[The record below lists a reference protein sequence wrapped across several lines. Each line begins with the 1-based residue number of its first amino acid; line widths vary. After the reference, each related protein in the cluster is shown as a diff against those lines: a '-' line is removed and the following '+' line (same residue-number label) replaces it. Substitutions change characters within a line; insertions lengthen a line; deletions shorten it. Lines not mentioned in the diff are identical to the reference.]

1 MAVQMTPIWLL
12 NRGELFRACGH
23 ILEFERMDGMYARAW
38 TRTGQLFN
46 LTGYVEVFE

>member
-1 MAVQMTPIWLL
+1 MTGIWTLS
-12 NRGELFRACGH
+12 RGELFRFAGH

-38 TRTGQLFN
+38 TRTGQLIN